1 MMLSILRKTG
11 VYYERLEEALLVC
24 MVFGMVLLGALQIFF
39 RNVISIGMVWV
50 DPLMRH
56 LVLWIALLGASIA
69 TREDRHITIEI
80 LPARLSQAARSR
92 IRGGLQLF
100 SSLVCLVL
108 VYPAIRFVLDDYD
121 PGEYLA
127 FGIPLWVSQI
137 IMPAGWLVL
146 GIRFL
151 FQGCRNLFKG
161 PRD

>member
-11 VYYERLEEALLVC
+11 AYYERLEEVLLVC

-39 RNVISIGMVWV
+39 RNVISIGIVWV

-69 TREDRHITIEI
+69 TREDRHITIQI
-80 LPARLSQAARSR
+80 LPARLSQAVRSR
-92 IRGGLQLF
+92 IKGGLQLF

-127 FGIPLWVSQI
+127 FGIPLWLSQI

-151 FQGCRNLFKG
+151 FQGCGNLFRG
-161 PRD
+161 TRN